1 MKLSNS
7 KILVTG
13 ANRGIGRA
21 LVEEALARG
30 VSTVYAG
37 ARDPA
42 SLADLAARSGGR
54 VVPLALDL
62 LHPEALAATAAQVGS
77 LDLVV
82 NNAGLLSSASL
93 LAGSLEAV
101 ERDMATNFWGT
112 LAVTRAFLPALERS
126 GTGSAVANVLTV
138 VALASMP
145 ALGGYSASKAA
156 AFSLTQALRGELGKK
171 GISVHAV
178 FPGPVDTEMSK
189 AITLPKTAPAEVARA
204 ILDGIEAGEEDIF
217 PDAMA
222 RQVGLAWSG
231 APKSV
236 EKMFAGM

>member
-112 LAVTRAFLPALERS
+112 LAVTRAF
-126 GTGSAVANVLTV
+126 
-138 VALASMP
+138 MP